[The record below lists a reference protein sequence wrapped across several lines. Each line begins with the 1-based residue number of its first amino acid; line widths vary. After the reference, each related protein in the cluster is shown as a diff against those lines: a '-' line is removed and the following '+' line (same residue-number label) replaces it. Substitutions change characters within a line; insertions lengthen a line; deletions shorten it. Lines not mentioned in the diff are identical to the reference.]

1 MSKIVR
7 VQDGDYKIIVGSE
20 SSEGYIYLDTNPNGI
35 TGFQGKVTITGDLLV
50 MGNTTTVSSETLTVV
65 DPVIVVNQ
73 GELNPG
79 VATAGTRAGIEID
92 RGIRPNAFAIWDE
105 SVNSYDPSGNLIA
118 ELLDTYIDS
127 FGNIQYVENFRGSF
141 IFKDANENLRAV
153 VTNTIN
159 TLGGDLALITAGNG
173 VITVSGT
180 SSYENQILD
189 YTALVTSYNIAS
201 VSRTTNVATVTL
213 TSAPSPAFVAQQ
225 RVFVT
230 CDTNA
235 TFNGSFIEIISA
247 VGSSFTY
254 ANTGINLPT
263 TVATGTVRPDAIL
276 DDDNIPNMRAVADY
290 AANVA
295 SLATINRIL
304 ENDTKVQTYDF
315 DTSGVSEITFE
326 VDGTERAVINSSGLT
341 VNNIRIQNNNIFNIS
356 TENVLLGDGADT
368 RGGVLNIANRSLLST
383 PSTPLGYVKL
393 YSRDVVGTGGTGL
406 YFVNTLGTGDE
417 LISKTKAFL
426 YSLIL

>member
-1 MSKIVR
+1 
-7 VQDGDYKIIVGSE
+7 
-20 SSEGYIYLDTNPNGI
+20 
-35 TGFQGKVTITGDLLV
+35 
-50 MGNTTTVSSETLTVV
+50 
-65 DPVIVVNQ
+65 
-73 GELNPG
+73 
-79 VATAGTRAGIEID
+79 
-92 RGIRPNAFAIWDE
+92 
-105 SVNSYDPSGNLIA
+105 
-118 ELLDTYIDS
+118 
-127 FGNIQYVENFRGSF
+127 
-141 IFKDANENLRAV
+141 
-153 VTNTIN
+153 
-159 TLGGDLALITAGNG
+159 
-173 VITVSGT
+173 
-180 SSYENQILD
+180 
-189 YTALVTSYNIAS
+189 

-213 TSAPSPAFVAQQ
+213 TSAPSPAFIAGQ

-230 CDTNA
+230 CDTNVL
-235 TFNGSFIEIISA
+235 FNGSFITIISA

>member
-7 VQDGDYKIIVGSE
+7 VQDGDYKIVVGSE

-105 SVNSYDPSGNLIA
+105 SVDSFDPSGVLIG
-118 ELLDTYIDS
+118 EPD
-127 FGNIQYVENFRGSF
+127 NNFHGSF
-141 IFKDANENLRAV
+141 IFKDANENLRAI
-153 VTNTIN
+153 VTNTVN
-159 TLGGDLALITAGNG
+159 TLGGDLALITQGNG

-201 VSRTTNVATVTL
+201 VSRATNTATVTL
-213 TSAPSPAFVAQQ
+213 TSAPSPAFTAGQ

-230 CDTNA
+230 CNTDA
-235 TFNGSFIEIISA
+235 LFNGSFITIISA

-254 ANTGINLPT
+254 ANTGINIST

-276 DDDNIPNMRAVADY
+276 DDDNIPNMKAVADY

-304 ENDTKVQTYDF
+304 ENDTKVQAYDF

-341 VNNIRIQNNNIFNIS
+341 VNNIRVQNNNIFNIAS
-356 TENVLLGDGADT
+356 ENVLLGDGADPK
-368 RGGVLNIANRSLLST
+368 GGVLNIANRSLLST

>member
-7 VQDGDYKIIVGSE
+7 VQDGDYKIVVGSE

-105 SVNSYDPSGNLIA
+105 SVDSFDPSGVLIG
-118 ELLDTYIDS
+118 EPD
-127 FGNIQYVENFRGSF
+127 NNFHGSF
-141 IFKDANENLRAV
+141 IFKDANENLRAI
-153 VTNTIN
+153 VTNSIN
-159 TLGGDLALITAGNG
+159 TLGSNLAVEVVGG
-173 VITVSGT
+173 VITVVDSGN
-180 SSYENQILD
+180 YESRILD

-213 TSAPSPAFVAQQ
+213 TSAPSPAFTAGQ

-230 CDTNA
+230 CNTDA
-235 TFNGSFIEIISA
+235 LFNGSFITIISA

-254 ANTGINLPT
+254 ANTGINIST

-276 DDDNIPNMRAVADY
+276 DDDNIPNMKAVADY

-326 VDGTERAVINSSGLT
+326 VDGVERAVINSNGLT

-356 TENVLLGDGADT
+356 TENVLLGDGADPK
-368 RGGVLNIANRSLLST
+368 GGVLNIANRSLLST

>member
-7 VQDGDYKIIVGSE
+7 VQDGDYKIVVGSE

-105 SVNSYDPSGNLIA
+105 SVDSFDPSGVLIG
-118 ELLDTYIDS
+118 EPD
-127 FGNIQYVENFRGSF
+127 NNFHGSF
-141 IFKDANENLRAV
+141 IFKDANENLRAI
-153 VTNTIN
+153 VTNTVN
-159 TLGGDLALITAGNG
+159 TLGSDLALITSGNG

-213 TSAPSPAFVAQQ
+213 TSAPSPAFTAGQ

-230 CDTNA
+230 CNTNA
-235 TFNGSFIEIISA
+235 LFNGSFITIISA

-263 TVATGTVRPDAIL
+263 TVATGTVRPDAII
-276 DDDNIPNMRAVADY
+276 DDDNIPNMKAVADY

-304 ENDTKVQTYDF
+304 ENDTKVQAYDF

-356 TENVLLGDGADT
+356 TENVLLGDGADP

>member
-65 DPVIVVNQ
+65 DPIIVVNQ
-73 GELNPG
+73 GEINPG

-105 SVNSYDPSGNLIA
+105 SIDSYDPSGTLIG
-118 ELLDTYIDS
+118 EPD
-127 FGNIQYVENFRGSF
+127 NNFHGSF
-141 IFKDANENLRAV
+141 IFKDANENLRAI

-159 TLGGDLALITAGNG
+159 SLGGDLALITQGNG

-180 SSYENQILD
+180 SSYETQILD
-189 YTALVTSYNIAS
+189 YTALVTSYDIAS
-201 VSRTTNVATVTL
+201 VSRTTSVATVTM
-213 TSAPSPAFVAQQ
+213 TSAPSPAFTAGQ

-230 CDTNA
+230 CNNEG
-235 TFNGSFIEIISA
+235 TFSGSFITIISA

-254 ANTGINLPT
+254 ANVGIDLPST
-263 TVATGTVRPDAIL
+263 AANGTVRPDAII

-290 AANVA
+290 TANVA

-356 TENVLLGDGADT
+356 TENVLLGDGADPK
-368 RGGVLNIANRSLLST
+368 GGVLNIANRSLLST

>member
-7 VQDGDYKIIVGSE
+7 VQDGDYKIVVGSE

-105 SVNSYDPSGNLIA
+105 SVDSFDPSGVLIG
-118 ELLDTYIDS
+118 EPD
-127 FGNIQYVENFRGSF
+127 NNFHGSF
-141 IFKDANENLRAV
+141 IFKDANENLRAI
-153 VTNTIN
+153 VTNTVN
-159 TLGGDLALITAGNG
+159 TLGGDLALITQGNG
-173 VITVSGT
+173 VITVTVT

-189 YTALVTSYNIAS
+189 YAALVTSYNIAS
-201 VSRTTNVATVTL
+201 VSRATNIATVTL
-213 TSAPSPAFVAQQ
+213 TSAPSPAFTAGQ

-230 CDTNA
+230 CNTDA
-235 TFNGSFIEIISA
+235 LFNGSFITIISA

-254 ANTGINLPT
+254 ANTGINIST

-276 DDDNIPNMRAVADY
+276 DDDNIPNMKAVADY

-326 VDGTERAVINSSGLT
+326 VDGIERAVINSNGLT

-356 TENVLLGDGADT
+356 TENVLLGDGADPK
-368 RGGVLNIANRSLLST
+368 GGVLNIANRSLLST

>member
-105 SVNSYDPSGNLIA
+105 SVDSFDPSGVLIG
-118 ELLDTYIDS
+118 EPD
-127 FGNIQYVENFRGSF
+127 NNFHGSF
-141 IFKDANENLRAV
+141 IFKDANENLRAI
-153 VTNTIN
+153 VTNTVN
-159 TLGGDLALITAGNG
+159 TLGGDLALITQGNG

-189 YTALVTSYNIAS
+189 YAALVTSYNIAS
-201 VSRTTNVATVTL
+201 VSRATNIATVTL
-213 TSAPSPAFVAQQ
+213 TSAPSPAFIAGQ

-230 CDTNA
+230 CNTDA
-235 TFNGSFIEIISA
+235 LFNGSFITIISA

-254 ANTGINLPT
+254 ANTGINIST

-276 DDDNIPNMRAVADY
+276 DDDNIPNMKAVADY

-326 VDGTERAVINSSGLT
+326 VDGIERAVINSNGLT

-356 TENVLLGDGADT
+356 TENVLLGDGADPK
-368 RGGVLNIANRSLLST
+368 GGVLNIANRSLIST

>member
-7 VQDGDYKIIVGSE
+7 VQDGDYKIVVGSE

-105 SVNSYDPSGNLIA
+105 SVDSFDPSGVLIG
-118 ELLDTYIDS
+118 EPD
-127 FGNIQYVENFRGSF
+127 NNFHGSF
-141 IFKDANENLRAV
+141 IFKDANENLRAI
-153 VTNTIN
+153 VTNTVN
-159 TLGGDLALITAGNG
+159 TLGGDLALITQGNG
-173 VITVSGT
+173 VITVTGT

-189 YTALVTSYNIAS
+189 YAALVTSYNIAS
-201 VSRTTNVATVTL
+201 VSRATNIATVTL
-213 TSAPSPAFVAQQ
+213 TSAPSPAFTAGQ

-230 CDTNA
+230 CNTDA
-235 TFNGSFIEIISA
+235 LFNGSFITIISA

-254 ANTGINLPT
+254 ANTGINIST
-263 TVATGTVRPDAIL
+263 TVANGTVRPDAIL
-276 DDDNIPNMRAVADY
+276 DDDNIPNMKAVADY

-326 VDGTERAVINSSGLT
+326 VDGIERAVINSNGLT

-356 TENVLLGDGADT
+356 TENVLLGDGADPK
-368 RGGVLNIANRSLLST
+368 GGVLNIANRSLLST

>member
-7 VQDGDYKIIVGSE
+7 VQDGDYKIVVGSE

-105 SVNSYDPSGNLIA
+105 SVDSYDPSGVLIG
-118 ELLDTYIDS
+118 EPD
-127 FGNIQYVENFRGSF
+127 NNFHGSF
-141 IFKDANENLRAV
+141 IFKDANENLRAI
-153 VTNTIN
+153 VTNTVN
-159 TLGGDLALITAGNG
+159 TLGSDLALITSGNG

-213 TSAPSPAFVAQQ
+213 TSAPSPAFTAGQ

-230 CDTNA
+230 CNTNA
-235 TFNGSFIEIISA
+235 LFNGSFITIISA

-263 TVATGTVRPDAIL
+263 TVATGTVRPDAII
-276 DDDNIPNMRAVADY
+276 DDDNIPNMKAVADY

-304 ENDTKVQTYDF
+304 ENDTKVQAYDF

-356 TENVLLGDGADT
+356 TENVLLGDGADP

>member
-7 VQDGDYKIIVGSE
+7 VQDGDYKIVVGSE

-105 SVNSYDPSGNLIA
+105 SVDSYDPTGVLIG
-118 ELLDTYIDS
+118 EPD
-127 FGNIQYVENFRGSF
+127 NNFHGSF
-141 IFKDANENLRAV
+141 IFKDANENLRAI
-153 VTNTIN
+153 VTNTVN
-159 TLGGDLALITAGNG
+159 TLGGDLALITQGNG

-213 TSAPSPAFVAQQ
+213 TSAPSPAFTAGQ

-230 CDTNA
+230 CGTNA
-235 TFNGSFIEIISA
+235 TFNGSFITIISA

-276 DDDNIPNMRAVADY
+276 DDDNIPNMKAVADY

-304 ENDTKVQTYDF
+304 ENDTKVQAYDF

-356 TENVLLGDGADT
+356 TENVLLGDGADP

>member
-105 SVNSYDPSGNLIA
+105 SVDSFDPSGVLIG
-118 ELLDTYIDS
+118 EPD
-127 FGNIQYVENFRGSF
+127 NNFHGSF
-141 IFKDANENLRAV
+141 IFKDANENLRAI
-153 VTNTIN
+153 VTNTVN
-159 TLGGDLALITAGNG
+159 TLGGDLALITQGNG

-201 VSRTTNVATVTL
+201 VSRATNIATVTL
-213 TSAPSPAFVAQQ
+213 TSAPSPAFTAGQ

-230 CDTNA
+230 CNTNA
-235 TFNGSFIEIISA
+235 LFNGSFITIISA

-254 ANTGINLPT
+254 ANTGINLPST
-263 TVATGTVRPDAIL
+263 AATGTVRPDAII
-276 DDDNIPNMRAVADY
+276 DDDNIPNMKAVADY

-356 TENVLLGDGADT
+356 TENVLLGDGADP

-383 PSTPLGYVKL
+383 PSTPLGYVKM

>member
-7 VQDGDYKIIVGSE
+7 VQDGDYKIVVGSE

-105 SVNSYDPSGNLIA
+105 SIDSYDPTGVLIG
-118 ELLDTYIDS
+118 EPD
-127 FGNIQYVENFRGSF
+127 NNFHGSF
-141 IFKDANENLRAV
+141 IFKDANENLRAI
-153 VTNTIN
+153 VTNTVN
-159 TLGGDLALITAGNG
+159 TLGGDLALITQGNG

-189 YTALVTSYNIAS
+189 YAALVTSYNIAS
-201 VSRTTNVATVTL
+201 VSRTTNIATVTL
-213 TSAPSPAFVAQQ
+213 TSAPSPAFTAGQ

-230 CDTNA
+230 CNTNA
-235 TFNGSFIEIISA
+235 LFNGSFITIISA

-254 ANTGINLPT
+254 ANTGINLPS

-276 DDDNIPNMRAVADY
+276 DDDNIPNMKAVADY

-356 TENVLLGDGADT
+356 TENVLLGDGADP

>member
-7 VQDGDYKIIVGSE
+7 VQDGDYKIVVGSE

-50 MGNTTTVSSETLTVV
+50 MGNTTTVSSETFTVV

-105 SVNSYDPSGNLIA
+105 SIYSYDPSGVLIG
-118 ELLDTYIDS
+118 EPD
-127 FGNIQYVENFRGSF
+127 NNFHGSF
-141 IFKDANENLRAV
+141 IFKDANENLRAI
-153 VTNTIN
+153 VTNTVN
-159 TLGGDLALITAGNG
+159 TLGGDLALITQGNG

-189 YTALVTSYNIAS
+189 YTALVTSYLIAS

-213 TSAPSPAFVAQQ
+213 TSAPSPAFTAGQ

-230 CDTNA
+230 CNTNA
-235 TFNGSFIEIISA
+235 LFNGSFITIISA

-254 ANTGINLPT
+254 ANTGINLT
-263 TVATGTVRPDAIL
+263 TIAATGTVRPDAIL

-304 ENDTKVQTYDF
+304 ENDTKVQAYDF

-341 VNNIRIQNNNIFNIS
+341 VNNIRVQNNNIFNIS
-356 TENVLLGDGADT
+356 TENVLLGDGADP

-383 PSTPLGYVKL
+383 PSTPSGYVKL

>member
-65 DPVIVVNQ
+65 DPIIVVNQ

-79 VATAGTRAGIEID
+79 VATAGTQAGIEVD

-105 SVNSYDPSGNLIA
+105 SIDSFDPSGT
-118 ELLDTYIDS
+118 LLGDPD
-127 FGNIQYVENFRGSF
+127 NNFHGSF
-141 IFKDANENLRAV
+141 VFADANWAAGGKTTANLRAI
-153 VTNTIN
+153 VTNTVN
-159 TLGGDLALITAGNG
+159 TLGGDLALITSGNG

-189 YTALVTSYNIAS
+189 YAALVTSYEIAS

-213 TSAPSPAFVAQQ
+213 TSAPSPAFTAGQ

-230 CDTNA
+230 CNTNA
-235 TFNGSFIEIISA
+235 LFNGSFITIISA
-247 VGSSFTY
+247 VGPSFTY
-254 ANTGINLPT
+254 ANTGIDLPS
-263 TVATGTVRPDAIL
+263 TVASGTVRPDAII
-276 DDDNIPNMRAVADY
+276 DDDNIPNMKAVADY

-304 ENDTKVQTYDF
+304 ENDTKVQAYDF

-326 VDGTERAVINSSGLT
+326 VDGIERAVINSNGLT

-356 TENVLLGDGADT
+356 TENVLLGDAADPK
-368 RGGVLNIANRSLLST
+368 GGVLNIANRSLPST

-393 YSRDVVGTGGTGL
+393 YSRDIVGTGGTGL

>member
-105 SVNSYDPSGNLIA
+105 SVDSFDPSGVLIG
-118 ELLDTYIDS
+118 EPD
-127 FGNIQYVENFRGSF
+127 NNFHGSF

-159 TLGGDLALITAGNG
+159 TLGGDLALITQGNG

-201 VSRTTNVATVTL
+201 VSRATNIATVTL
-213 TSAPSPAFVAQQ
+213 TSAPSPAFTAGQ

-230 CDTNA
+230 CNTNA
-235 TFNGSFIEIISA
+235 LFNGSFITIISA

-254 ANTGINLPT
+254 ANTGINLPS

-276 DDDNIPNMRAVADY
+276 DDDNIPNMKAVADY

-304 ENDTKVQTYDF
+304 ENDTKVQAYDF

-326 VDGTERAVINSSGLT
+326 VDGTEQAVINSSGLT
-341 VNNIRIQNNNIFNIS
+341 VNNIRIQNNNIFNIAS
-356 TENVLLGDGADT
+356 ENVLLGDGADPK
-368 RGGVLNIANRSLLST
+368 GGVLNIANRSLLST

>member
-65 DPVIVVNQ
+65 DPVIVINQ

-105 SVNSYDPSGNLIA
+105 SVDSFDPSGVLIG
-118 ELLDTYIDS
+118 EPD
-127 FGNIQYVENFRGSF
+127 NNFHGSF
-141 IFKDANENLRAV
+141 IFKDANENLRAI
-153 VTNTIN
+153 VTNSIK
-159 TLGGDLALITAGNG
+159 TLGSNLAVEVAGS
-173 VITVSGT
+173 VITVVNSGN
-180 SSYENQILD
+180 YESRILD

-201 VSRTTNVATVTL
+201 VSRTTNVATVTM
-213 TSAPSPAFVAQQ
+213 TSAPSPAFLAGQ

-230 CDTNA
+230 CGTYA
-235 TFNGSFIEIISA
+235 TFNGSFITILSA

-254 ANTGINLPT
+254 ANTGINLTT

-276 DDDNIPNMRAVADY
+276 DDDNIPNMKAVADY

-304 ENDTKVQTYDF
+304 ENDTKVQAYDF
-315 DTSGVSEITFE
+315 ETSGVSEITFE

-341 VNNIRIQNNNIFNIS
+341 VNNIRIQNNNIFNIAS
-356 TENVLLGDGADT
+356 ENVLLGDGADPK
-368 RGGVLNIANRSLLST
+368 GGVLNIANRSLLST

>member
-7 VQDGDYKIIVGSE
+7 VQDGDYKIVVGSG

-105 SVNSYDPSGNLIA
+105 SVDSYDPTGVLIG
-118 ELLDTYIDS
+118 EPD
-127 FGNIQYVENFRGSF
+127 NNFHGSF
-141 IFKDANENLRAV
+141 IFKDANENLRAI
-153 VTNTIN
+153 VTNTVN
-159 TLGGDLALITAGNG
+159 TLGSDLALITSGNG

-201 VSRTTNVATVTL
+201 VSRTTNIATVTL
-213 TSAPSPAFVAQQ
+213 TSAPSPAFLAGQ

-230 CDTNA
+230 CGTYA
-235 TFNGSFIEIISA
+235 TFSGSFITIISA
-247 VGSSFTY
+247 VSSSFTY
-254 ANTGINLPT
+254 ANTGINLTT
-263 TVATGTVRPDAIL
+263 TVATGIVRPDAIL
-276 DDDNIPNMRAVADY
+276 DDDNIPNMKAVADY

-304 ENDTKVQTYDF
+304 ENDTKVQAYDF

-356 TENVLLGDGADT
+356 TENVLLGDGADP

>member
-7 VQDGDYKIIVGSE
+7 VQDGDYKIVVGSE

-105 SVNSYDPSGNLIA
+105 SVDSYDPSGVLIG
-118 ELLDTYIDS
+118 EPD
-127 FGNIQYVENFRGSF
+127 NNFHGSF
-141 IFKDANENLRAV
+141 IFKDANENLRAI
-153 VTNTIN
+153 VTNTVN
-159 TLGGDLALITAGNG
+159 TLGSDLALITSGNG

-213 TSAPSPAFVAQQ
+213 TSAPSPAFTAGQ

-230 CDTNA
+230 CNTNA
-235 TFNGSFIEIISA
+235 LFNGSFITIISA

-254 ANTGINLPT
+254 ANTGINLPST
-263 TVATGTVRPDAIL
+263 AATGTVRPDAII
-276 DDDNIPNMRAVADY
+276 DDDNIPNMKAVADY

-304 ENDTKVQTYDF
+304 ENDTKVQAYDF

-356 TENVLLGDGADT
+356 TENVLLGDGADP

>member
-7 VQDGDYKIIVGSE
+7 VQDGDYKLIVGSE

-65 DPVIVVNQ
+65 DPIIVVNQ

-105 SVNSYDPSGNLIA
+105 SIDSYDPSGNLII
-118 ELLDTYIDS
+118 EPDD
-127 FGNIQYVENFRGSF
+127 NFHGSF

-153 VTNTIN
+153 VTNSIN
-159 TLGGDLALITAGNG
+159 TLGNDLAVTVVNS
-173 VITVSGT
+173 VITVVNSG
-180 SSYENQILD
+180 SYETRILD
-189 YTALVTSYNIAS
+189 YAALVASYSIAS

-213 TSAPSPAFVAQQ
+213 TSAPSPAFTAGQ

-230 CDTNA
+230 CNNEG
-235 TFNGSFIEIISA
+235 TFSGSFITIISA

-254 ANTGINLPT
+254 ANVGIDLPS
-263 TVATGTVRPDAIL
+263 TVATGTVRPDAIIN
-276 DDDNIPNMRAVADY
+276 DDNIPNMRAVADY
-290 AANVA
+290 TANA
-295 SLATINRIL
+295 TSTATINRIL

-356 TENVLLGDGADT
+356 TENVLLGDGADPK
-368 RGGVLNIANRSLLST
+368 GGVLNIANRSLLST

>member
-7 VQDGDYKIIVGSE
+7 VHDGDYKLIVGSE

-92 RGIRPNAFAIWDE
+92 RGIRPNAFAVWDE
-105 SVNSYDPSGNLIA
+105 SIDSYDPSGNLIT
-118 ELLDTYIDS
+118 DPD
-127 FGNIQYVENFRGSF
+127 NNFHGSF

-159 TLGGDLALITAGNG
+159 TLGGDLALITTGNG

-189 YTALVTSYNIAS
+189 YTALVTSYEIATVARATNI
-201 VSRTTNVATVTL
+201 ATVTL
-213 TSAPSPAFVAQQ
+213 TSTPSPAFTAGQ

-230 CDTNA
+230 CNSDG
-235 TFNGSFIEIISA
+235 TFSGSFITIISA
-247 VGSSFTY
+247 VSSSFTY
-254 ANTGINLPT
+254 ANTGVDLAT
-263 TVATGTVRPDAIL
+263 TVVSGTVRPDAII
-276 DDDNIPNMRAVADY
+276 DDDNIPNMKAVADY

-304 ENDTKVQTYDF
+304 ENDTKVQVYDF

-341 VNNIRIQNNNIFNIS
+341 VNNIRIQNNNIFNIAS
-356 TENVLLGDGADT
+356 ENVLLGDGADPK
-368 RGGVLNIANRSLLST
+368 GGVLNIANRSIPST

-393 YSRDVVGTGGTGL
+393 YSRDIVGTGGTGL
-406 YFVNTLGTGDE
+406 YFVNTLGTSDE

>member
-7 VQDGDYKIIVGSE
+7 VQDGDYKLIVGSE

-65 DPVIVVNQ
+65 DPIIVVNQ

-105 SVNSYDPSGNLIA
+105 SIDSYDPSGTLIG
-118 ELLDTYIDS
+118 EPD
-127 FGNIQYVENFRGSF
+127 NNFHGSF
-141 IFKDANENLRAV
+141 IFKDANENLRAI
-153 VTNTIN
+153 VTNTVN
-159 TLGGDLALITAGNG
+159 TLGGDLALITQGNG

-180 SSYENQILD
+180 TNYETQILD
-189 YTALVTSYNIAS
+189 YTALVASYDIAS
-201 VSRTTNVATVTL
+201 VSRTTNVATVTM
-213 TSAPSPAFVAQQ
+213 TSAPSPAFTAGR

-230 CDTNA
+230 CSNDG
-235 TFNGSFIEIISA
+235 TFSGSFITIISA

-254 ANTGINLPT
+254 ANPGIDLPS
-263 TVATGTVRPDAIL
+263 TVATGTVRPDAII

-290 AANVA
+290 TANVA

-304 ENDTKVQTYDF
+304 ENDTKVQVYDF

-326 VDGTERAVINSSGLT
+326 VDGIERAVINSSGLT
-341 VNNIRIQNNNIFNIS
+341 VNNIRIQNNNIFNIA
-356 TENVLLGDGADT
+356 TENVLLGDGADPK
-368 RGGVLNIANRSLLST
+368 GGVLNIANRSLTSV

>member
-7 VQDGDYKIIVGSE
+7 VQDGDYKIVVGSG

-105 SVNSYDPSGNLIA
+105 SVDSYDPTGVLIG
-118 ELLDTYIDS
+118 EPD
-127 FGNIQYVENFRGSF
+127 NNFHGSF
-141 IFKDANENLRAV
+141 IFKDANENLRAI
-153 VTNTIN
+153 VTNTVN
-159 TLGGDLALITAGNG
+159 TLGSDLALITSGNG

-201 VSRTTNVATVTL
+201 VSRTTNIATVTL
-213 TSAPSPAFVAQQ
+213 TSAPSPAFLAGQ

-230 CDTNA
+230 CGTYA
-235 TFNGSFIEIISA
+235 TFSGSFITIISA
-247 VGSSFTY
+247 VSSSFTY
-254 ANTGINLPT
+254 ANVGINLT
-263 TVATGTVRPDAIL
+263 TTAATGTVRPDAIL
-276 DDDNIPNMRAVADY
+276 DDDNIPNMKAVADY

-304 ENDTKVQTYDF
+304 ENDTKVQAYDF
-315 DTSGVSEITFE
+315 ETSGVSEITFE
-326 VDGTERAVINSSGLT
+326 VDGTERAVINSNGLT
-341 VNNIRIQNNNIFNIS
+341 VNNIRIQNNNIFNIAS
-356 TENVLLGDGADT
+356 ENVLLGDGADPK
-368 RGGVLNIANRSLLST
+368 GGVLNIANRSLLST

>member
-20 SSEGYIYLDTNPNGI
+20 ASEGYIYLDTNPNGI

-65 DPVIVVNQ
+65 DPIIVVNQ

-92 RGIRPNAFAIWDE
+92 RGIRPNAYAVWDE
-105 SVNSYDPSGNLIA
+105 SIDSFDPSGNLIT
-118 ELLDTYIDS
+118 DPD
-127 FGNIQYVENFRGSF
+127 NNFHGSF

-153 VTNTIN
+153 VTNSIN
-159 TLGGDLALITAGNG
+159 TLGGDLALITTGNG

-180 SSYENQILD
+180 SSYENQIID
-189 YTALVTSYNIAS
+189 YAALVTSYNIAS
-201 VSRTTNVATVTL
+201 VSRSLNIATVTL
-213 TSAPSPAFVAQQ
+213 TAAPSPAFTAGQ
-225 RVFVT
+225 RVSVV
-230 CDTNA
+230 CNNDA
-235 TFNGSFIEIISA
+235 SFNVYLITIISA
-247 VGSSFTY
+247 IGSSFTY
-254 ANTGINLPT
+254 SNAGTNLTSIAAN
-263 TVATGTVRPDAIL
+263 GTVRPSAIIN
-276 DDDNIPNMRAVADY
+276 DDYIPNMRAVADY

-304 ENDTKVQTYDF
+304 ENDTKVQAYDF

-326 VDGTERAVINSSGLT
+326 VDGIERAVINSNGLT
-341 VNNIRIQNNNIFNIS
+341 VNNIRIQNNNIFNIAS
-356 TENVLLGDGADT
+356 ENVLLGDGADPK
-368 RGGVLNIANRSLLST
+368 GGVLNIANRSLPST

>member
-7 VQDGDYKIIVGSE
+7 VQDGDYKIVVGSE

-105 SVNSYDPSGNLIA
+105 SVDSYDPSGVLIG
-118 ELLDTYIDS
+118 EPD
-127 FGNIQYVENFRGSF
+127 NNFHGSF
-141 IFKDANENLRAV
+141 IFKDANENLRAI
-153 VTNTIN
+153 VTNTVN
-159 TLGGDLALITAGNG
+159 TLGSDLALITSGNG

-213 TSAPSPAFVAQQ
+213 TSAPSPAFTAGQ

-230 CDTNA
+230 CNTNA
-235 TFNGSFIEIISA
+235 LFNGSFITIISA

-254 ANTGINLPT
+254 ANTGINLPST
-263 TVATGTVRPDAIL
+263 AATGTVRPDAII
-276 DDDNIPNMRAVADY
+276 DDDNIPNMKAVADY

-304 ENDTKVQTYDF
+304 ENDTKVQAYDF

-356 TENVLLGDGADT
+356 TENVLLGDGADPK
-368 RGGVLNIANRSLLST
+368 GGVLNIANRSLLST

>member
-7 VQDGDYKIIVGSE
+7 VHDSDYKLIVGSE

-65 DPVIVVNQ
+65 DPIIVVNQ

-92 RGIRPNAFAIWDE
+92 RGIRPNAFAVWDE
-105 SVNSYDPSGNLIA
+105 SIDSYDPTGNLIT
-118 ELLDTYIDS
+118 DPD
-127 FGNIQYVENFRGSF
+127 NNFHGSF

-159 TLGGDLALITAGNG
+159 TLGGDLALITSGNG

-180 SSYENQILD
+180 TNYESQILD

-213 TSAPSPAFVAQQ
+213 TSAPSPAFIAGQ

-230 CDTNA
+230 CNTDA
-235 TFNGSFIEIISA
+235 SFSGAFITIISA
-247 VGSSFTY
+247 IGSSFTY
-254 ANTGINLPT
+254 ANVDSDLPST
-263 TVATGTVRPDAIL
+263 AASGTVRPDAII
-276 DDDNIPNMRAVADY
+276 DDDNIPNMKAVADY

-304 ENDTKVQTYDF
+304 ENDTKVQAYDF

-326 VDGTERAVINSSGLT
+326 VDGIERAVINSNGLT
-341 VNNIRIQNNNIFNIS
+341 VNNIRIQNNNIFNIAS
-356 TENVLLGDGADT
+356 ENVLLGDGADPK
-368 RGGVLNIANRSLLST
+368 GGVLNIANRSLVST
-383 PSTPLGYVKL
+383 PSTPSGYVKL
-393 YSRDVVGTGGTGL
+393 YSRNTVGTGGTGL